1 MDTIIDTT
9 LDIIHGMGLQAGRVT
24 TQPGYAGLSIALP
37 NNGQAF
43 FIWSKMDEGDFHFKL
58 ARFWETD
65 NPFAMIV
72 CQSLPA
78 AIAQTKVLTN
88 Q

>member
-1 MDTIIDTT
+1 MTIIDLT
-9 LDIIHGMGLQAGRVT
+9 LDIIRGMGLAAERVT
-24 TQPGYAGLSIALP
+24 TQPGYAGLAVALP
-37 NNGQAF
+37 HNGQAF

-72 CQSLPA
+72 CPTLPA